1 MRPASA
7 VAIRDRSMNAVRLAV
22 GTLTRIPVRQPT
34 RVDRRVARSAMLLAP
49 VVGLFLGIIAAA
61 IVFAIRQISG
71 PEFLEGAASTIVR
84 RATLVDL
91 LAATIAIASL
101 AWITRGLHLDGL
113 ADTADGFGVQG
124 DRDARL
130 AAMKDP
136 HVGTF
141 GTMVLVCC
149 LAVQIVALAG
159 SIRVG
164 HGSLALIVAVM
175 TGRLSLTWSCV
186 RGVPAATSDGLGAT
200 VAGTV
205 PRLAALGMTIAA
217 LGIAVG
223 YGLLDDDATWRLAAV
238 AALSVLVALGATW
251 WLRRV
256 AIRQLGGVTGDIL
269 GAGVE
274 LATATALLVLIV
286 A

>member
-1 MRPASA
+1 
-7 VAIRDRSMNAVRLAV
+7 
-22 GTLTRIPVRQPT
+22 
-34 RVDRRVARSAMLLAP
+34 MLLAP
-49 VVGLFLGIIAAA
+49 VVGLILGIVAAA
-61 IVFAIRQISG
+61 IVFAVRQAAG

-113 ADTADGFGVQG
+113 ADTADGLGIQG

-141 GTMVLVCC
+141 GTVVLVCC

-164 HGSLALIVAVM
+164 HGTLAVIVAVT

-186 RGVPAATSDGLGAT
+186 RGVPAATPDGLGAM

-205 PRLAALGMTIAA
+205 PRLAAMGMTIAV
-217 LGIAVG
+217 LGLAIS
-223 YGLLDDDATWRLAAV
+223 YGLLDDDATRRLALV
-238 AALSVLVALGATW
+238 AGSSVLVGLATTW

-256 AIRQLGGVTGDIL
+256 AIRQVGGITGDIL

-274 LATATALLVLIV
+274 LATATVLLVLIV